1 VAAIPSLHAGYA
13 LLFSLYLWRMVPRWS
28 RPVLAVYP
36 VAMAFALVYTGEH
49 YVVDCVAGWL
59 YAIVTFVAINYVFD
73 RRERRAVVPA
83 PALAD

>member
-1 VAAIPSLHAGYA
+1 MS
-13 LLFSLYLWRMVPRWS
+13 
-28 RPVLAVYP
+28 
-36 VAMAFALVYTGEH
+36 FALVYTGEH